1 MDSTKSRAL
10 EEALRKDF
18 VHDRLP
24 LDIGAVASA
33 KLARLA
39 TPRSNRNEKVP
50 QFTADPSTI
59 HIETPVILARS
70 ALDILAGEDL
80 KRLLQGLDLGLATR
94 DALFVAHAR
103 INAARLQLVVVRQRR
118 VQLPLRALE
127 VFLGHLQL
135 GVLPRLE
142 LLLVVG
148 LRSHRRLVHAAVR
161 HEGLVLRGGAV
172 LLRRGLALEA
182 REVRSDHLEHADNAA
197 TLGPHALVARV
208 EGPRRVLHG
217 GAGEHWRSAA

>member
-33 KLARLA
+33 KIARLA
-39 TPRSNRNEKVP
+39 TPRVKPERKGTAIHSRPFHHSYRNSR
-50 QFTADPSTI
+50 F
-59 HIETPVILARS
+59 LARS

-103 INAARLQLVVVRQRR
+103 VDAARLQLVVVGQRR
-118 VQLPLRALE
+118 VQLPLRTLE

-135 GVLPRLE
+135 RVLPRLE

-161 HEGLVLRGGAV
+161 HEGLVLRGSAV

-197 TLGPHALVARV
+197 TL
-208 EGPRRVLHG
+208 
-217 GAGEHWRSAA
+217 

>member
-50 QFTADPSTI
+50 QYTADPSTI
-59 HIETPVILARS
+59 HIETPVFLARS

-103 INAARLQLVVVRQRR
+103 VDAARLQLVVVGQRR
-118 VQLPLRALE
+118 VQLPLRTLE
-127 VFLGHLQL
+127 VFL
-135 GVLPRLE
+135 VI
-142 LLLVVG
+142 
-148 LRSHRRLVHAAVR
+148 SNSA
-161 HEGLVLRGGAV
+161 
-172 LLRRGLALEA
+172 
-182 REVRSDHLEHADNAA
+182 SF
-197 TLGPHALVARV
+197 
-208 EGPRRVLHG
+208 RVLSFSLLS
-217 GAGEHWRSAA
+217 ASAAIVALSTPPSDMNVLYSEAALSSSDVVSLSRRAKSEAITSSMPTTPPPSAPMPL